1 MLRLPS
7 QNLGLLPLG
16 LTLSSK
22 ELEVILCFK
31 EADYICYPDTNLT
44 QKEVMLA
51 LSTLKAKQLIVRR
64 QYYQLTKR
72 GKKIKCLLF
81 AKPENLAFQETPE

>member
-22 ELEVILCFK
+22 ELEVISCFK
-31 EADYICYPDTNLT
+31 KADYICYPDTNLT
-44 QKEVMLA
+44 RKEVMLA

-72 GKKIKCLLF
+72 GKEIRCLLF

>member
-1 MLRLPS
+1 
-7 QNLGLLPLG
+7 
-16 LTLSSK
+16 LTLNSK
-22 ELEVILCFK
+22 ELKVLSCFK

-44 QKEVMLA
+44 RKEVMLA
-51 LSTLKAKQLIVRR
+51 LSALKAKQLIVRR

-72 GKKIKCLLF
+72 GKEIKCLLF